1 MPITAT
7 ESATTTAGHVPEA
20 EQPAAELV
28 TEYQRTYP
36 GRADQVR
43 QVRRDVAEHLGDCPV
58 TDDAVLVAS
67 EIASNSILHSRSRGD
82 RFTIHVQVHRN
93 CVQVEC
99 LDAGGVWRSRRQDDR
114 AHGLSIVEALT
125 GPAAWG
131 VETTGG
137 GGRIVWARLEW

>member
-7 ESATTTAGHVPEA
+7 ESATTTAGHVPGV

-36 GRADQVR
+36 GWADQVR
-43 QVRRDVAEHLGDCPV
+43 QVRRDVAKQLGDCPV

-82 RFTIHVQVHRN
+82 RFTIRVQVHRN
-93 CVQVEC
+93 YVRVACE
-99 LDAGGVWRSRRQDDR
+99 DA
-114 AHGLSIVEALT
+114 
-125 GPAAWG
+125 
-131 VETTGG
+131 
-137 GGRIVWARLEW
+137 

>member
-1 MPITAT
+1 MPITTT
-7 ESATTTAGHVPEA
+7 ESATTTAGHVPGA

-43 QVRRDVAEHLGDCPV
+43 QVRRDVAKYLGDCPA

-67 EIASNSILHSRSRGD
+67 EIASNSIMHSRSRGE
-82 RFTIHVQVHRN
+82 RFTIRAQVHRN
-93 CVQVEC
+93 YVRVACE
-99 LDAGGVWRSRRQDDR
+99 DAGGVWRSRRQDDR
-114 AHGLSIVEALT
+114 PHGLSIVEALT

-131 VETTGG
+131 VETTGD

>member
-1 MPITAT
+1 MPIIAS
-7 ESATTTAGHVPEA
+7 ESSATTEGNVPRA
-20 EQPAAELV
+20 EQPTAELV

-43 QVRRDVAEHLGDCPV
+43 QVRRDVAKHLGDCLA

-67 EIASNSILHSRSRGD
+67 EIASNSILHSRSRGA
-82 RFTIHVQVHRN
+82 RFTIRVQLHRN
-93 CVQVEC
+93 YVRVACQ
-99 LDAGGVWRSRRQDDR
+99 DAGGVWRSRRQDDR
-114 AHGLSIVEALT
+114 PHGLSIVEALT

-131 VETTGG
+131 MEVTGG

>member
-1 MPITAT
+1 MPTTAT
-7 ESATTTAGHVPEA
+7 ESATTTAGHVPGA

-28 TEYQRTYP
+28 TEYQRTYL

-43 QVRRDVAEHLGDCPV
+43 QVRRDVGKHLGDCPV

-67 EIASNSILHSRSRGD
+67 EIASNSILHSRSRGE
-82 RFTIHVQVHRN
+82 RFTIRAQVHRN
-93 CVQVEC
+93 FVRVEC

-131 VETTGG
+131 VETTGD

>member
-7 ESATTTAGHVPEA
+7 ESATTTAGHVPGA
-20 EQPAAELV
+20 EHPAAELV

-43 QVRRDVAEHLGDCPV
+43 QVRRDVAKHLGDCPV

-67 EIASNSILHSRSRGD
+67 EIASNSIMHSRSRGE
-82 RFTIHVQVHRN
+82 RFTIRVQVHGNYVR
-93 CVQVEC
+93 VEC
-99 LDAGGVWRSRRQDDR
+99 QDAGGVWRSRRQDDR

-131 VETTGG
+131 VETTGDD
-137 GGRIVWARLEW
+137 GRIVWARLEW

>member
-1 MPITAT
+1 MPITTT
-7 ESATTTAGHVPEA
+7 ESAITTAAHVPET
-20 EQPAAELV
+20 EQPTAELV

-43 QVRRDVAEHLGDCPV
+43 QVRRDVAEHLGDCPI

-131 VETTGG
+131 VETTGDD
-137 GGRIVWARLEW
+137 GRIVWARLEW

>member
-7 ESATTTAGHVPEA
+7 ESATTTAGQVPRA
-20 EQPAAELV
+20 EQPRRLV

-43 QVRRDVAEHLGDCPV
+43 QVRRDVAKHLGDCPV

-67 EIASNSILHSRSRGD
+67 EIASNSILHSRSRGE
-82 RFTIHVQVHRN
+82 RFTIRVQVHRN
-93 CVQVEC
+93 CVRVEC
-99 LDAGGVWRSRRQDDR
+99 QDAGGVWRSRRQDDR

-131 VETTGG
+131 VEATGD

>member
-67 EIASNSILHSRSRGD
+67 ETASNSILHSRSRGE
-82 RFTIHVQVHRN
+82 RFTIRVQVHRN
-93 CVQVEC
+93 YVRVEC
-99 LDAGGVWRSRRQDDR
+99 KDAGGVWRSRRQDDR

-125 GPAAWG
+125 GPAGWG
-131 VETTGG
+131 VEVTGD

>member
-7 ESATTTAGHVPEA
+7 ESATTTAGHVPGA

-43 QVRRDVAEHLGDCPV
+43 QVRRDVTKHLGDCPA

-67 EIASNSILHSRSRGD
+67 EIASNSILHSRSRGE
-82 RFTIHVQVHRN
+82 RFTIRVQVHGNYVRVA
-93 CVQVEC
+93 CE
-99 LDAGGVWRSRRQDDR
+99 DAGGVWRSRRQDDR
-114 AHGLSIVEALT
+114 PHGLSIVEALT

-131 VETTGG
+131 VEVTGD